1 MNIRFLLP
9 IVIFLVIAFISA
21 IAMMSMLNGDQKI
34 KPLPSPLIG
43 KNAPG
48 LILVPFHEA
57 PLTSQQKSD
66 LKQFVEDGPFLVNFF
81 ASWCAP
87 CQKEAPFLEKLSNE
101 IPIIGVAYKDKP
113 EQLEI
118 FFERFGNPF
127 IKIGFDNDGKAS
139 INWGVY
145 GVPETFLISDEGKI
159 ILRHAGEITNEVFSS
174 SFVPKIEEMIRK

>member
-1 MNIRFLLP
+1 M
-9 IVIFLVIAFISA
+9 V
-21 IAMMSMLNGDQKI
+21 
-34 KPLPSPLIG
+34 
-43 KNAPG
+43 
-48 LILVPFHEA
+48 
-57 PLTSQQKSD
+57 
-66 LKQFVEDGPFLVNFF
+66 
-81 ASWCAP
+81 AP

-101 IPIIGVAYKDKP
+101 IPIIGVAYSDKP

-145 GVPETFLISDEGKI
+145 GIPETFLISDEEKI

>member
-34 KPLPSPLIG
+34 TTASSPLIG

-66 LKQFVEDGPFLVNFF
+66 LKQFVE
-81 ASWCAP
+81 
-87 CQKEAPFLEKLSNE
+87 E
-101 IPIIGVAYKDKP
+101 
-113 EQLEI
+113 
-118 FFERFGNPF
+118 
-127 IKIGFDNDGKAS
+127 
-139 INWGVY
+139 
-145 GVPETFLISDEGKI
+145 
-159 ILRHAGEITNEVFSS
+159 
-174 SFVPKIEEMIRK
+174 

>member
-101 IPIIGVAYKDKP
+101 IPIIGVAYKD
-113 EQLEI
+113 
-118 FFERFGNPF
+118 N
-127 IKIGFDNDGKAS
+127 
-139 INWGVY
+139 
-145 GVPETFLISDEGKI
+145 
-159 ILRHAGEITNEVFSS
+159 
-174 SFVPKIEEMIRK
+174 